1 MSIEIN
7 INCDLGEKS
16 KHHSNKHDPDLL
28 EIVNS
33 ANIACGYH
41 AGDEETMNQVV
52 EISKKNG
59 VSIGAHPSF
68 NDPENFGRE
77 RMNLSS
83 SELEKL
89 ITDQYEILQ
98 TISSNHGENVT
109 HIKPHGALNNM
120 ACEDIDL
127 ATTLAKVIKRIN
139 PDLIYLVPTG
149 SKMEQAA
156 KKLDMK
162 IACEIFA
169 DRNYEDDGNLVS
181 RKKPH
186 ALITDPEQAKKHV
199 LKMVQTQSLNCHS
212 GKQIPCEIDS
222 VCIHGDNISSL
233 ETAKSIRKNLLDN
246 GLKLET
252 LNKMKKFICSLF
264 VGGLL
269 SFAPMFSVAQSQSAM
284 EAYLCTLNDGTSMSD
299 LMEVVEDWND
309 WSDEK
314 GITSYSAWVLNPIFV
329 SNADLNRQA
338 L

>member
-1 MSIEIN
+1 MEIN

-52 EISKKNG
+52 QISQKNG

-83 SELEKL
+83 NEIKKL
-89 ITDQYEILQ
+89 LIDQYELLQ
-98 TISSNHGENVT
+98 KIASNHGDKVT

-120 ACEDIDL
+120 ACEDL
-127 ATTLAKVIKRIN
+127 ELSTTIAKVINGIDK
-139 PDLIYLVPTG
+139 DLIYLVPTG
-149 SKMEQAA
+149 SKMEEAA
-156 KKLDMK
+156 KKFNMK

-181 RKKPH
+181 RKKPN
-186 ALITDPEQAKKHV
+186 ALITDPEEAKRHV
-199 LKMVQTQSLNCHS
+199 LQMVKTQALNCHS

-222 VCIHGDNISSL
+222 ICIHGDNLSSL
-233 ETAKSIRKNLLDN
+233 ATAKSIRDNLLEN
-246 GLKLET
+246 KLELKP
-252 LNKMKKFICSLF
+252 LNKMEKFI
-264 VGGLL
+264 
-269 SFAPMFSVAQSQSAM
+269 
-284 EAYLCTLNDGTSMSD
+284 
-299 LMEVVEDWND
+299 
-309 WSDEK
+309 
-314 GITSYSAWVLNPIFV
+314 
-329 SNADLNRQA
+329 
-338 L
+338 